1 MTTTS
6 FFLSAVLQ
14 HSLARRT
21 RIYTCS
27 SNFGDCAYSNKK
39 SRSSIL
45 QPLAPTPLG
54 APLRLAAQ
62 RVATASP
69 HTLHTPHIP
78 TPTRLLPTTQQETLP
93 LPPTSTTSWT
103 TLVQHLQL
111 LQHHGVPTPHAP
123 CEPQYFLP
131 FPVGPR
137 VFSPYLGLP
146 PQTPCRLLSGPNSQ
160 SISRGFP

>member
-14 HSLARRT
+14 HSLAKRT

-27 SNFGDCAYSNKK
+27 NSFGDCANNNRKN
-39 SRSSIL
+39 RSSIL
-45 QPLAPTPLG
+45 RPLVPTPLG

-69 HTLHTPHIP
+69 HTP
-78 TPTRLLPTTQQETLP
+78 TPTQSPPTTQPETLP

-103 TLVQHLQL
+103 TLVQHPQL